1 MQHLMRH
8 NEELS
13 GQVGEYIA
21 ALVKRDELE
30 RQE

>member
-1 MQHLMRH
+1 MQHLVRH

-13 GQVGEYIA
+13 GQVGEHVA
-21 ALVKRDELE
+21 AIVKRDELK